1 MEVFMLTRTL
11 LTALLL
17 LVAVACG
24 NDLPT
29 QPTPPPGGGANIDG
43 QYTLTFTAAPSCSL
57 PEEAKRRTYTAT
69 VAEAPPGHVT
79 VTLGGAVLLQQL
91 EPGFDGTR
99 SGDAVQFSIGSGNR
113 RWVAE
118 RIDGKDVFF
127 SGSATVTFAGGSATA
142 PFNGGIWV
150 SAAGNIFDW
159 IADCTATDHMIE
171 FVRR

>member
-1 MEVFMLTRTL
+1 MFTRTL

-29 QPTPPPGGGANIDG
+29 QPTPSSPPGGGSNIDG
-43 QYTLTFTAAPSCSL
+43 QYTLTFTASPSCSL
-57 PEEAKRRTYTAT
+57 PEEARKRTYTAT
-69 VAEAPPGHVT
+69 VAEAPPGYVT
-79 VTLGGAVLLQQL
+79 VTLGGAVFLPQL

-99 SGDAVQFSIGSGNR
+99 SGDEVRFSIGTGNR

-118 RIDGKDVFF
+118 RIDGKEVFF
-127 SGSATVTFAGGSATA
+127 SGSATATFAGGRATA

-159 IADCTATDHMIE
+159 IADCTATDHVIE
-171 FVRR
+171 FVHP

>member
-1 MEVFMLTRTL
+1 MFTRAL
-11 LTALLL
+11 PTALLL

-29 QPTPPPGGGANIDG
+29 QPTPFRQSPPGGGANIDG
-43 QYTLTFTAAPSCSL
+43 QYTLTFTASPSCSL
-57 PEEAKRRTYTAT
+57 PEEAKKRTYTAT
-69 VAEAPPGHVT
+69 VAEAPSGTVT
-79 VTLGGAVLLQQL
+79 VTLGGAAFLPQL

-99 SGDAVQFSIGSGNR
+99 SGDEVHFSIGTGGR

-118 RIDGKDVFF
+118 RIDGKEVFF
-127 SGSATVTFAGGSATA
+127 TGSATATFAGGHATA
-142 PFNGGIWV
+142 RFTGDIWV

-159 IADCTATDHMIE
+159 IADCTATDHTIE